1 MNITGS
7 QNEYIRN
14 LVNIA
19 AKGKHLTMGTVQYGT
34 LYLLMNNGLL
44 YTIQIP
50 DFANISCSFG
60 LDDYI
65 ADESCIMDNQFIFF
79 NMHMNEIIK
88 NMTPEINGFKMIYD
102 NPNIREVEEFENMV
116 NAKSEDGA
124 FRYFVDTSERRL
136 FIYLQKSMFG
146 LTKADKCSLQIYKN
160 PMNYYYNNSVR
171 EYLAKFNIYK
181 SKLKTNIDLS
191 FKFIS

>member
-7 QNEYIRN
+7 QNDYIRN
-14 LVNIA
+14 LVNTVT
-19 AKGKHLTMGTVQYGT
+19 KGKHLTMGTVQYGT
-34 LYLLMNNGLL
+34 LYLLINNGLL
-44 YTIQIP
+44 YNISVP
-50 DFANISCSFG
+50 DFANVGCSFG
-60 LDDYI
+60 IDEY
-65 ADESCIMDNQFIFF
+65 AFDESCIRDNQFIFF

-88 NMTPEINGFKMIYD
+88 AMSPSVNGFKMIYD
-102 NPNIREVEEFENMV
+102 NPNIREVEEFEKMA

-124 FRYFVDTSERRL
+124 FRYFVDTSERRV
-136 FIYLQKSMFG
+136 FMYLQKSMFS

-160 PMNYYYNNSVR
+160 SANYYNNSVG